1 MMAQILVALVALPA
15 VVGALLLFG
24 GLGRGHTARLLQV
37 VAAPVTV
44 ATAGLVL
51 VGALLVAL
59 TNANVTLPFLSGGP
73 LGMGVDGLS
82 ALLVVTVAVVSLL
95 VLLFAVGEIADSRSR
110 FFGLMLV
117 FVAAVLLTVTATTL
131 TALLAGWEVMGATSY
146 ALIGF
151 WWRDRERVESGT
163 TALVVTR
170 LADLGLYVAAGAA
183 FAGFASVPALRDEP
197 LLALSRLSELPT
209 PWVHVAA
216 AGVLTAAFGKAAQ
229 LPFSFWISRA
239 MAGPSPVSA
248 LLHSAAMVAMGGYL
262 LLRLQPLLAA
272 AGWAADVAAWG
283 GAVTALV
290 MGAVAVAQRDLKQL
304 LAASTSSQLG
314 FVMLAAGITASGG
327 AVPAG
332 AMQLI
337 AHAFTKGLLF
347 LAAGA
352 WLTALGTKS
361 LVGLRGA
368 ARSYRLVG
376 VTFTIGALALA
387 GVPPLS
393 LWVTKD
399 EVLAAA
405 RAQSLPL
412 YLTGLA
418 AAVMS
423 GLYAGKAVAMVW
435 RRPPPHGNAQQ
446 VLENV
451 ATGHVGFIEKV
462 VLAGMSV
469 AAALLGIVG
478 LPFVDE
484 RVRAA
489 LGVPAASSVNLGQM
503 GTSGLLAAATVALAL
518 RWPQRLDEP
527 RWLLGWLGAER
538 ASAALV
544 VRPTLALSRWLAR
557 FDDEVLDAAVERTV
571 PAVQRIAARAAR
583 IDDTNVDGTVRAVIS
598 ASQRLADVARRPQ
611 TGQLH
616 QYYAQAAGVLGAAV
630 LLLLI
635 TR

>member
-1 MMAQILVALVALPA
+1 MMAQILVALVAVPA
-15 VVGALLLFG
+15 VVGAVLFLG
-24 GLGRGHTARLLQV
+24 GLGRGHTARLLQAL
-37 VAAPVTV
+37 AAPVTV

-51 VGALLVAL
+51 VGAVLVAL
-59 TNANVTLPFLSGGP
+59 TNANATLPFLSGGP

-82 ALLVVTVAVVSLL
+82 ALIVVTVAVVSLL
-95 VLLFAVGEIADSRSR
+95 VLLFAVGEITDSRSR

-131 TALLAGWEVMGATSY
+131 PALLAGWEVMGATSY
-146 ALIGF
+146 ALIAF
-151 WWRDRERVESGT
+151 WWRDSERVESGT

-183 FAGFASVPALRDEP
+183 FAGFASLPTGDEP
-197 LLALSRLSELPT
+197 LLALSRLSDLPA

-229 LPFSFWISRA
+229 LPFAFWISRA

-304 LAASTSSQLG
+304 LAASTSAQLG

-387 GVPPLS
+387 GIPPLS

-405 RAQSLPL
+405 RVQSLPL

-435 RRPPPHGNAQQ
+435 RRPAPSGVAQQ
-446 VLENV
+446 DLESV
-451 ATGHVGFIEKV
+451 ATGHVGLIEKL
-462 VLAGMSV
+462 VLAAMSV
-469 AAALLGIVG
+469 AAALLGVVG
-478 LPFVDE
+478 LPLVDE

-489 LGVPAASSVNLGQM
+489 LRVPAASSASLGQLAA
-503 GTSGLLAAATVALAL
+503 SGLLAAVAVGLAL

-538 ASAALV
+538 ASSALV

-571 PAVQRIAARAAR
+571 PAARRAAAGAARL
-583 IDDTNVDGTVRAVIS
+583 DDSDVDGAVRAVVR
-598 ASQRLADVARRPQ
+598 ASQRLADAARRPQ

-616 QYYAQAAGVLGAAV
+616 QYYAQATAVLGAAV
-630 LLLLI
+630 LLLLM